1 VETAQFA
8 WDAVQPG
15 GLRPGAAVATA
26 ILKVGLLHAWVR
38 VLCRRGGYDVAQL
51 DEPNNQEA
59 MCGTL
64 MLFSHGVLKALQ
76 KLGVAVTE
84 AEGESYHKLWRYAGA
99 LMGVDERKLPET
111 WAGERA
117 LYE

>member
-1 VETAQFA
+1 
-8 WDAVQPG
+8 
-15 GLRPGAAVATA
+15 
-26 ILKVGLLHAWVR
+26 
-38 VLCRRGGYDVAQL
+38 VAQL